1 MFKVIDPMSG
11 SHDILY
17 TVTEIMNHVSGQWPS
32 PKGQEFFECH
42 VHVRENLKKL
52 RQERLLGCTMIQ
64 M

>member
-1 MFKVIDPMSG
+1 MFKVIVIIILHCNVIDPMSG

-52 RQERLLGCTMIQ
+52 R
-64 M
+64 